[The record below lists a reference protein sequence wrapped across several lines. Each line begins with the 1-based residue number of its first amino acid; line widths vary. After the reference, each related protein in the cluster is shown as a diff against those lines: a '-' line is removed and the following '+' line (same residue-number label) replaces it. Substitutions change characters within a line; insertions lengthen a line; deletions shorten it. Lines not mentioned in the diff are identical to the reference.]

1 MGDEYIVVKGTTGQ
15 SEKACFCKPLKYK
28 FEKQW
33 GVHKFLYLP
42 NSPKALLGTY
52 LLEQLQAIVTFKE
65 EEIILEVNDQQYIEI
80 LSLILTTTD
89 PVEEIREEIISQ
101 VFPGV
106 WATDVPGK
114 AKKATPTQIK
124 LKEGKQPVRI
134 KQYPV
139 KKEDREGISPV
150 IEKFL
155 QLGLLKECQSDFN
168 TPILPVH
175 TPDGSYQMV

>member
-114 AKKATPTQIK
+114 AKKEP
-124 LKEGKQPVRI
+124 
-134 KQYPV
+134 QYRSNS
-139 KKEDREGISPV
+139 KRENN
-150 IEKFL
+150 
-155 QLGLLKECQSDFN
+155 QLELNN
-168 TPILPVH
+168 TPLKRK
-175 TPDGSYQMV
+175 TEKELAQ

>member
-1 MGDEYIVVKGTTGQ
+1 MGDEYIVLKGTTGQ

-65 EEIILEVNDQQYIEI
+65 EEIILEVNNQQYIEI

-114 AKKATPTQIK
+114 AKKEP
-124 LKEGKQPVRI
+124 
-134 KQYPV
+134 QYRSNS
-139 KKEDREGISPV
+139 KRENN
-150 IEKFL
+150 
-155 QLGLLKECQSDFN
+155 QLELNN
-168 TPILPVH
+168 TPLKRK
-175 TPDGSYQMV
+175 TEKELAQ

>member
-1 MGDEYIVVKGTTGQ
+1 MGDEYIVLKGTTGQ

-114 AKKATPTQIK
+114 AKKEP
-124 LKEGKQPVRI
+124 
-134 KQYPV
+134 QYRSNS
-139 KKEDREGISPV
+139 KRENN
-150 IEKFL
+150 
-155 QLGLLKECQSDFN
+155 QLELNN
-168 TPILPVH
+168 TPSKRKTEKELA
-175 TPDGSYQMV
+175 Q